1 MKFHS
6 FKKVLRDL
14 GSDYDDFELISFHS
28 TSKGFLGE

>member
-14 GSDYDDFELISFHS
+14 GPDYDGFELISFHS